1 MDIQALKNKVLQLAI
16 EGKLVEQRPK
26 EGTGQELFN
35 QIQEEKQ
42 KLIAEGKNKK
52 EKALASITEEEIPF
66 DIPVSWKW
74 VRLGELISIESGQF
88 LTKSRIKGG
97 PFPVFGGNGVVGY
110 HNEYLVDK
118 ETIIIGRVG
127 FYCGSIHVTKDKS
140 WITDNAFITK
150 YPKKFLDTNFL
161 SYELRFLKLGSTGN
175 ATAQPV
181 VSGKRVYPILFAL
194 PPLEEQ
200 KRIVAKIEEI
210 FSALD
215 KLQMLFD
222 ENANIKVQLKKKI
235 LQYAIEGKLVE
246 QRSEEGTGLDL
257 FNQIQEE
264 KQKLIAE
271 GKIKKEKALAP
282 ITEDEIPFDIP
293 ESWRWCRLV
302 SLFQF
307 INGDRGKNYPS
318 KDKLKTKGIP
328 FISAINLKDGKILH
342 DEKLMCLS
350 NEQYDLLSSGKL
362 QKNDIVIC
370 IRGSLGK
377 HAVFTEEQGAI
388 ASSLVILRQPK
399 KLNSM
404 VSYVSYFIDSKLFF
418 DEISQTDN
426 GTAQPNLSSKNLEN
440 FIFPLPPLAEQKRI
454 VSKVEELFALCD
466 KLDLS

>member
-1 MDIQALKNKVLQLAI
+1 MTPQQLKNSILQLAI
-16 EGKLVEQRPK
+16 Q
-26 EGTGQELFN
+26 
-35 QIQEEKQ
+35 
-42 KLIAEGKNKK
+42 
-52 EKALASITEEEIPF
+52 
-66 DIPVSWKW
+66 
-74 VRLGELISIESGQF
+74 
-88 LTKSRIKGG
+88 
-97 PFPVFGGNGVVGY
+97 
-110 HNEYLVDK
+110 
-118 ETIIIGRVG
+118 
-127 FYCGSIHVTKDKS
+127 
-140 WITDNAFITK
+140 
-150 YPKKFLDTNFL
+150 
-161 SYELRFLKLGSTGN
+161 
-175 ATAQPV
+175 
-181 VSGKRVYPILFAL
+181 
-194 PPLEEQ
+194 
-200 KRIVAKIEEI
+200 
-210 FSALD
+210 
-215 KLQMLFD
+215 
-222 ENANIKVQLKKKI
+222 
-235 LQYAIEGKLVE
+235 GKLVE
-246 QRSEEGTGLDL
+246 QRSEEGTGQDL

-350 NEQYDLLSSGKL
+350 NEQYDLLSSAKL